1 MKILVTGG
9 AGYIGSHTCKLLA
22 HSGHEVVV
30 YDNLSTGHREMV
42 KWGPLVEGDIRDIP
56 SLLSAIDRHEPDG
69 IIHFASSIA
78 VGESVQDPGKYYDN
92 NVTGSLAIMRALR
105 EAGIRPLV
113 VSGSAAVYGM
123 PDAVPI
129 PETAPLAP
137 INPYGRTKYVMEMML
152 GDFAAAH
159 SLPWV
164 SLRYFNAAG
173 ADPDGETGEWHEP
186 ETHLIP
192 NVLRAVR
199 GEIPA
204 LRLFG
209 DDYPTP
215 DGTCIRD
222 YVHVADLARAHMLA
236 MRYLLDGGAPLA
248 MNLGSGRGISI
259 REILSAARA
268 ATGRDVPYAI
278 EGRRP
283 GDPPMLVADASR
295 AAEVLG
301 WRTQHSTVDEIMRT
315 AWRWLNR

>member
-1 MKILVTGG
+1 MRILVTGG

-56 SLLSAIDRHEPDG
+56 SLLAAIDRHAPDG

-105 EAGIRPLV
+105 EAGVRPFV

-123 PDAVPI
+123 PDAVPVA
-129 PETAPLAP
+129 ETAPLAP

-159 SLPWV
+159 DLPWV

-204 LRLFG
+204 LRIFG

-236 MRYLLDGGAPLA
+236 LRYLLDGGAPIA

-259 REILSAARA
+259 REIIDAARA
-268 ATGRDVPYAI
+268 ATGRDVPFTM
-278 EGRRP
+278 EGRRA
-283 GDPPMLVADASR
+283 GDPAMLVADASL